1 MNILQHKIDA
11 KVAEISLMEENLAV
25 LEKSFS
31 ELTAAN
37 RVVKHLKRIFNKKYR
52 PQLSMKDNEEG
63 KIFCNSEILK
73 ILILL
78 VDKKLTCENK
88 E

>member
-1 MNILQHKIDA
+1 MAFYFFKFQMNILQHKIDA
-11 KVAEISLMEENLAV
+11 KVAEMTLMEENLAV

-52 PQLSMKDNEEG
+52 PQLSKKDNEEG
-63 KIFCNSEILK
+63 KIC
-73 ILILL
+73 
-78 VDKKLTCENK
+78 
-88 E
+88 